1 MKKYFLFAAMA
12 LALMSS
18 CSEKGNP
25 NMKAAEDLSKVLIK
39 KIDNIKDVQALD
51 SLKIKVDSIQII
63 VLSEEGPYG
72 SKNSI
77 NNDFIKDNSE
87 DEEAIILDSLKY
99 YYDKL
104 GVKAKID
111 SAFNAK
117 KQELTSKQ

>member
-1 MKKYFLFAAMA
+1 MA